1 MVIILLKIILFL
13 NHNHRPDPCQLSVK
27 KNIKYIVS
35 KGLFSRDKPSQI
47 IQEATSRIPVNFQ
60 PYMPSV
66 EATRK
71 IISRCRRHQKP
82 PEPTSLSQI
91 DIPLN
96 LCKSF
101 NLTKRMFFSF
111 RPKYLAKNP
120 V

>member
-1 MVIILLKIILFL
+1 ML
-13 NHNHRPDPCQLSVK
+13 VK

-35 KGLFSRDKPSQI
+35 ISKALSSRDKPSQI
-47 IQEATSRIPVNFQ
+47 IQEVTSRIPVNSQ

-66 EATRK
+66 EAMRK

-101 NLTKRMFFSF
+101 NGQKFLLKESTIEGHKIYIFPTKDEI
-111 RPKYLAKNP
+111 
-120 V
+120 